1 MATPTAPELLPP
13 QSEQAAGCKRS
24 LGVETADTSIPGI
37 PVQCPQEVQ
46 LCLSRGAAV
55 AWPSESQIK
64 DLEDGWKF
72 SSLLC
77 HQQCDLGQV
86 I

>member
-1 MATPTAPELLPP
+1 MATPTAPELLTP

-24 LGVETADTSIPGI
+24 LGVETADTSVPGI

-55 AWPSESQIK
+55 A
-64 DLEDGWKF
+64 
-72 SSLLC
+72 
-77 HQQCDLGQV
+77 
-86 I
+86 